1 MPTTPTKTNMKKSQS
16 EKSDAVPIKKH
27 QTNHEEKYETK
38 NIQATQN
45 DKKGHDTQKRCVFYS
60 LLILF
65 IGNVLLFVFSFSNQI
80 KSETV
85 HSYLLTTIDS
95 CRVYTL
101 HPNSEQ
107 AIPIKKKIFETA
119 ITRSKLSCITG
130 TEFYT
135 YIDDSLVF
143 GRIGDIFIARCTLRD
158 ASTNQFIACDS
169 SYYSPWDTK

>member
-1 MPTTPTKTNMKKSQS
+1 MKRKMFKQRLLTKTVM
-16 EKSDAVPIKKH
+16 
-27 QTNHEEKYETK
+27 
-38 NIQATQN
+38 
-45 DKKGHDTQKRCVFYS
+45 TQKNGMFFYS

-65 IGNVLLFVFSFSNQI
+65 IGNILLFAFSFSNQI

-119 ITRSKLSCITG
+119 ITKSKLRCITG